1 MKVSREEKKLEAI
14 KRMKALKLFA
24 PCVRAF
30 KNDDEVQLTEPFGGL
45 YEFSSN
51 EELNRYIEDFETEYS
66 ALVYHVI
73 HSAFNVDGDVWE
85 MYHLLYV
92 SDHTDEWE
100 MDHED
105 IEQGY
110 VMAYVVNNTIPD
122 YSEFGTIAVA
132 NRIGGL
138 VRVG

>member
-1 MKVSREEKKLEAI
+1 MRVSREEKKLEAI
-14 KRMKALKLFA
+14 NRMKALKLFA
-24 PCVRAF
+24 PCIREF
-30 KNDDEVQLTEPFGGL
+30 KNHDEVQLTEPFGGL

-51 EELNRYIEDFETEYS
+51 DELNRYVEDFETEYS

-73 HSAFNVDGDVWE
+73 HSAFRVDGDIWE

-92 SDHTDEWE
+92 SDYKDEWE
-100 MDHED
+100 TDRED

-110 VMAYVVNNTIPD
+110 VMAYVVNTTIPEF
-122 YSEFGTIAVA
+122 SEFGSIAVT

>member
-14 KRMKALKLFA
+14 KRMRALKLFA
-24 PCVRAF
+24 PCVKAF

-45 YEFSSN
+45 YEFGGDDV
-51 EELNRYIEDFETEYS
+51 LNGYIKDFETEYN

-73 HSAFNVDGDVWE
+73 HSMFNVDGDVWE
-85 MYHLLYV
+85 MYNLLYV
-92 SDHTDEWE
+92 SDHKDEWE

-110 VMAYVVNNTIPD
+110 VMAYVINNTIPD
-122 YSEFGTIAVA
+122 YSEFGTIVVG

>member
-24 PCVRAF
+24 PCIREF
-30 KNDDEVQLTEPFGGL
+30 KNHDEVQLTEPFGGL
-45 YEFSSN
+45 YEFGSN
-51 EELNRYIEDFETEYS
+51 DELNRYVEDFETEYS

-73 HSAFNVDGDVWE
+73 HSMFSVDGDIWE
-85 MYHLLYV
+85 MYNLLYV
-92 SDHTDEWE
+92 SDHKEEWE

-110 VMAYVVNNTIPD
+110 AMAYVVNNAIPD
-122 YSEFGTIAVA
+122 YSEFGTIAIKNRMGGIV
-132 NRIGGL
+132 RIG
-138 VRVG
+138 